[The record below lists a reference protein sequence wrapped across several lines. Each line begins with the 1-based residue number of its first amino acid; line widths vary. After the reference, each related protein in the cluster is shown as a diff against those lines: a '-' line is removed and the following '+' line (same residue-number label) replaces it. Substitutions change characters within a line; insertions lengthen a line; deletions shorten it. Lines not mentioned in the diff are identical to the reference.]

1 MKKVLL
7 SLLALVLVLGGLAYQ
22 NQTALMLALVKYK
35 SANEYEVG
43 PPRDIPWSAGPAQAS
58 EAPLAPVSCLAS
70 LGGMV
75 HPLLTPETTRQ
86 RAPWSPVSDTRVSGA
101 GARSRGPAP

>member
-1 MKKVLL
+1 MKKILL

-43 PPRDIPWSAGPAQAS
+43 PPRDIPWSAGPTPS
-58 EAPLAPVSCLAS
+58 GMAPVVSRISADMDSVLPPAIYDAELDAS
-70 LGGMV
+70 
-75 HPLLTPETTRQ
+75 
-86 RAPWSPVSDTRVSGA
+86 SP
-101 GARSRGPAP
+101 PY